1 MKYKISEIFDLSQK
15 TNNSSFT
22 KEFVEKHKGTIP
34 VYSASKE
41 ENIAGYGFI
50 QDNIEGVKYFENCL
64 TFNFDGAVGNIFY
77 RQGKFSLSEKVI
89 PLIPNEKFKI
99 CNLIYLKYAVE
110 NEIKNNGFC
119 YTDKAGKTKIADIL
133 VYIPTLENEDFD
145 LVKQEQMVNKFVF
158 LDEVK
163 KKIEEYKLQIDSIKL
178 IIQEQNKTSDIKLSQ
193 LFTIKKGDSKY
204 TKEYINKNKGN
215 YPVYSSQTTS
225 EGIIGSINTYDY
237 DCKCITW
244 TTDGTYVGTTFLRK
258 GKFSMTT
265 HCGGLLLKEEYK
277 NTISLEYV
285 NYLLNNTLSFYKVG
299 EGSNKRLGA
308 TLIKDITIK
317 IPVLDNGEFDIKKQI
332 EIAEKYR
339 KIEEI
344 KANIKNELDK
354 ISNVKID
361 FGI

>member
-1 MKYKISEIFDLSQK
+1 MKNNGLLTKIGLREKVELGIVEEEKPVNLTDFNGYLQSATDNFNNNQELINEI
-15 TNNSSFT
+15 N
-22 KEFVEKHKGTIP
+22 
-34 VYSASKE
+34 E
-41 ENIAGYGFI
+41 ENII
-50 QDNIEGVKYFENCL
+50 TN
-64 TFNFDGAVGNIFY
+64 
-77 RQGKFSLSEKVI
+77 
-89 PLIPNEKFKI
+89 
-99 CNLIYLKYAVE
+99 
-110 NEIKNNGFC
+110 
-119 YTDKAGKTKIADIL
+119 
-133 VYIPTLENEDFD
+133 YI
-145 LVKQEQMVNKFVF
+145 
-158 LDEVK
+158 
-163 KKIEEYKLQIDSIKL
+163 
-178 IIQEQNKTSDIKLSQ
+178 DIKLSQ

-215 YPVYSSQTTS
+215 YPVYSSQTTN

-244 TTDGTYVGTTFLRK
+244 TTDGTYVGTTFLRE

-265 HCGGLLLKEEYK
+265 HCGGLMLKEEYK
-277 NTISLEYV
+277 STISLEYV

-308 TLIKDITIK
+308 TLIRDITIK
-317 IPVLDNGEFDIKKQI
+317 IPVLDNGELDIKKQI

>member
-1 MKYKISEIFDLSQK
+1 MKYKISEIFDLSKK
-15 TNNSSFT
+15 TNNGKIT
-22 KEFVEKHKGTIP
+22 KTFIKKYEGIIP
-34 VYSASKE
+34 VYGASQDKD
-41 ENIAGYGFI
+41 NVGYGYI
-50 QDNIEGVKYFENCL
+50 QDNVDGVKYFENCL
-64 TFNFDGAVGNIFY
+64 TFNHNGSVGKVFY
-77 RQGKFSLSEKVI
+77 RKGKFSISSDVT
-89 PLIPNEKFKI
+89 PLIPNEKFKQ

-133 VYIPTLENEDFD
+133 VYIPTLENGDFD

-163 KKIEEYKLQIDSIKL
+163 KKIEEYKLQIDGIKL

-204 TKEYINKNKGN
+204 TKEYINQNKGD
-215 YPVYSSQTTS
+215 YPVYSSQTTN
-225 EGIIGSINTYDY
+225 EGIIGPINTYDY

-244 TTDGTYVGTTFLRK
+244 TTDGTYVGTTFLRN

-265 HCGGLLLKEEYK
+265 HCGGLLLKEEYQ
-277 NTISLEYV
+277 NQISLEYV